1 MGKERPRFV
10 YRIWND
16 ETREI
21 YIGLAINWRR
31 RYLDHKRRP
40 SVNMRDF
47 INGPHQV
54 ECLTEREMISAAE
67 AAAME
72 QSLIERYRSEG
83 WNVLNVL

>member
-1 MGKERPRFV
+1 
-10 YRIWND
+10 
-16 ETREI
+16 
-21 YIGLAINWRR
+21 
-31 RYLDHKRRP
+31 
-40 SVNMRDF
+40 MRDF